1 MSTGVVM
8 AVAAVAGAAVS
19 AYGAV
24 RQGQNAK
31 EAAEYNARASEIE
44 AAEAKR
50 KAAYDA
56 ETSSMQ
62 FKELMG
68 KQKALYAKAGV
79 DLSSGSPLLTMSFQ
93 AEQAE
98 RDKQA
103 ILYSGKTAEQS
114 SLTRA
119 SLFRDSGSDSQTA
132 GYISGGSTFLSG
144 LANTYTASQSGKSG
158 VTNNYYNV

>member
-1 MSTGVVM
+1 M
-8 AVAAVAGAAVS
+8 AYVAAIAAVAGAAVA

-24 RQGQNAK
+24 RQGKAAK
-31 EAAEYNARASEIE
+31 EAAKYNSNIAELD
-44 AAEAKR
+44 AAAAKK
-50 KAAYDA
+50 KAEYDA
-56 ETSSMQ
+56 ETSATQ

-68 KQKALYAKAGV
+68 KQRALYAKAGV
-79 DLSSGSPLLTMSFQ
+79 DISSGSPLLTMSFQ

-98 RDKQA
+98 KDKQA
-103 ILYSGKTAEQS
+103 ILYQGKTAEQS

>member
-1 MSTGVVM
+1 M
-8 AVAAVAGAAVS
+8 AYVAAIAAVAGAAVA

-24 RQGQNAK
+24 RQGESAK
-31 EAAEYNARASEIE
+31 EAARYNANIAELD
-44 AAEAKR
+44 AAAAKK

-56 ETSSMQ
+56 ETSSLQ

-79 DLSSGSPLLTMSFQ
+79 DISSGSPLLTMSFQ

-98 RDKQA
+98 KDKQA
-103 ILYSGKTAEQS
+103 ILYQGKTAEQS
-114 SLTRA
+114 ALTRA
-119 SLFRDSGSDSQTA
+119 SLFRNTGDDAATA

-144 LANTYTASQSGKSG
+144 LSNAYSSTSARTGT
-158 VTNNYYNV
+158 TNNYYNTKTS

>member
-1 MSTGVVM
+1 MASGAIM

-19 AYGAV
+19 AYGAI
-24 RQGQNAK
+24 RQGQQAK
-31 EAAEYNARASEIE
+31 EASEYNAKQSEL
-44 AAEAKR
+44 AAAQAKE

-62 FKELMG
+62 FQELMG

-103 ILYSGKTAEQS
+103 ILYSGKTAS
-114 SLTRA
+114 DSAITRA
-119 SLFRDSGSDSQTA
+119 SLFRNSGSDSQTA